1 MFLSKAAFYRR
12 NLYVDDIGNSRT
24 EQVSDFE
31 RRDLNWE
38 QQNQSR
44 KRTILFDNETLNYN
58 TLKGAINAKTSDNAV
73 EIAANKY

>member
-44 KRTILFDNETLNYN
+44 KRTILFADEKLNYN